1 MVCRGAP
8 RWFGTVNGILNNFVK
23 ENSAKSKLKVF

>member
-1 MVCRGAP
+1 MASRGAP
-8 RWFGTVNGILNNFVK
+8 RWFGTVNGKLNNLVK